1 MRAFATAL
9 TLACAVALPAGAQAP
24 QPAAPAPAYTV
35 DSVRKAAL
43 ADKRGLVAKNMT
55 LTEAEAKKFWPIYD
69 SYQAKLGE
77 ITQRQNRVVLDYV
90 NAGESITEGNAKRL
104 TKELIEADAAEQ
116 KLRES
121 TMKKVMSALP
131 PRKAAR
137 YMQIEN
143 KIRAIHRLDLAE
155 RVPLVP

>member
-1 MRAFATAL
+1 MRAIVAAL
-9 TLACAVALPAGAQAP
+9 PLACALAWNAAAQAP
-24 QPAAPAPAYTV
+24 QAPAAAPTV
-35 DSVRKAAL
+35 ESVRKAAL
-43 ADKRGLVAKNMT
+43 EDKRALVARNMP

-69 SYQAKLGE
+69 GYQAKLGE
-77 ITQRQNRVVLDYV
+77 IVKRQNRVVLDYV
-90 NAGESITEGNAKRL
+90 NAGESLTEGNAKRI
-104 TKELIEADAAEQ
+104 TKEFVEADADEQ

-121 TMKKVMSALP
+121 TMKKLMSALP